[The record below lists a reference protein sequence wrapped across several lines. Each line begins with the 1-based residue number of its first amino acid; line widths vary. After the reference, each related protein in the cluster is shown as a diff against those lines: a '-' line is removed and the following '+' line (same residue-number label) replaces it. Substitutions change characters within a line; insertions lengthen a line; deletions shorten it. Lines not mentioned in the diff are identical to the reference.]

1 MEKYICKP
9 DITLYPGLKV
19 EKDTE
24 LEFKN
29 DNVVQSIKDLVL
41 KSKTTIKGENYKSV
55 YNTEIKLN
63 EGDVLIFE
71 EDGRGYVKPVEEFMT
86 VDEIINELNCLK

>member
-19 EKDTE
+19 EKNTE
-24 LEFKN
+24 LKFKN

-55 YNTEIKLN
+55 YDTEIKLN

>member
-19 EKDTE
+19 EKNTE
-24 LEFKN
+24 IEFKN

-41 KSKTTIKGENYKSV
+41 KSKTTIKGDNFKSV

-71 EDGRGYVKPVEEFMT
+71 EEGRGYVKPVEEFMT
-86 VDEIINELNCLK
+86 VDDVINELNCLK

>member
-19 EKDTE
+19 EKNTE
-24 LEFKN
+24 IEFKN
-29 DNVVQSIKDLVL
+29 DNVVQSIKNLIL
-41 KSKTTIKGENYKSV
+41 KSKTTIKGDNFKSV

-71 EDGRGYVKPVEEFMT
+71 EEGRGYVKPVEEFMT
-86 VDEIINELNCLK
+86 VDDVINELNCLK

>member
-9 DITLYPGLKV
+9 DITMYPGLKV
-19 EKDTE
+19 EKNTE

-41 KSKTTIKGENYKSV
+41 RSKTTIKGENFKSI

>member
-9 DITLYPGLKV
+9 DITMYPGLKV
-19 EKDTE
+19 EKNTE

-41 KSKTTIKGENYKSV
+41 KSKTTIKGENFKSI

>member
-9 DITLYPGLKV
+9 DITMYPGLKV
-19 EKDTE
+19 EKNTE

-41 KSKTTIKGENYKSV
+41 KSKTTIKGENFKSV

>member
-19 EKDTE
+19 EKNTE

-41 KSKTTIKGENYKSV
+41 KSKTTIKGENFKSV

>member
-9 DITLYPGLKV
+9 DITMYPGLKV

-29 DNVVQSIKDLVL
+29 DNVVQSIKGLVL
-41 KSKTTIKGENYKSV
+41 KSKTTIKGDNYKSV
-55 YNTEIKLN
+55 YDTEIKLN

>member
-9 DITLYPGLKV
+9 DITMYPGLKV
-19 EKDTE
+19 KKDTE
-24 LEFKN
+24 LKFKN

-41 KSKTTIKGENYKSV
+41 KSKTTIKGDNYKSV
-55 YNTEIKLN
+55 YDTEIKLN

>member
-19 EKDTE
+19 EKNTE

-55 YNTEIKLN
+55 YDTEIKLN